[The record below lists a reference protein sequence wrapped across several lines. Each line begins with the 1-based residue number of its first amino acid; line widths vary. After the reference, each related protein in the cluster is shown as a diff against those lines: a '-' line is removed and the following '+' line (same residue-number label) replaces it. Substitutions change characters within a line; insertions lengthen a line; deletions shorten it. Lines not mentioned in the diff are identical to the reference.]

1 MAAPCRSSHKDEEA
15 RKEGANGEDECYL
28 GSQRER
34 ERAVEGGAVRERM
47 DKIMERERTR

>member
-15 RKEGANGEDECYL
+15 RKEGADGENECYL

-34 ERAVEGGAVRERM
+34 AAEGGAVRERM
-47 DKIMERERTR
+47 DKIMERERTG